1 MVYPRFLIILYFW
14 QRYFII
20 KRIDIVKDEI
30 MKLLSRIE
38 EIILL
43 AIWRLGNNAYGMTI
57 RAAVIEAT
65 GKNWLL
71 GAIYG
76 PLGRLQKNGYIACEK
91 GAPSPERGGRAKVY
105 YRLTQQGKDALLEIH
120 RVNNFIW
127 KGINP
132 NQFES

>member
-1 MVYPRFLIILYFW
+1 
-14 QRYFII
+14 
-20 KRIDIVKDEI
+20 

-43 AIWRLGNNAYGMTI
+43 AIWRLGDDAYGMTI
-57 RAAVIEAT
+57 RKAVIEAT

-76 PLGRLQKNGYIACEK
+76 PLGRLLKNGYVACEK
-91 GAPSPERGGRAKVY
+91 GQPLPERGGRAKVY
-105 YRLTQQGKDALLEIH
+105 YRLTREGKDALWQIH

-132 NQFES
+132 SQFES